1 LRLRVVLCVLT
12 GICLFSSLA
21 AQPRPK
27 TKASGGSS
35 YDADYVSALAAADR
49 FFHAWQN
56 HDQETG
62 LLLLSD
68 TAKRHSSAEHLESFF
83 SASEPAYE
91 ITRGKKMRGGRYHF
105 AVALFES
112 SSRRASHRYSE
123 IVVVR
128 TGKNDWALDKLP

>member
-1 LRLRVVLCVLT
+1 MKAVFTALICA
-12 GICLFSSLA
+12 CLFSNLA
-21 AQPRPK
+21 AQPRSK
-27 TKASGGSS
+27 TKASGGNSH
-35 YDADYVSALAAADR
+35 DADYVSALAAADR

-68 TAKRHSSAEHLESFF
+68 TAKRRSSPGQLESFF

-91 ITRGKKMRGGRYHF
+91 ITQGKKMRSGRYNF

-112 SSRRASHRYSE
+112 SSTRRARRRFSE
-123 IVVVR
+123 IAVVR
-128 TGKNDWALDKLP
+128 TGKNDWAIDKLP

>member
-1 LRLRVVLCVLT
+1 MRAVLCVLT
-12 GICLFSSLA
+12 CICLVLSLA

-27 TKASGGSS
+27 TRNSGGSS

-62 LLLLSD
+62 LLLMSD
-68 TAKRHSSAEHLESFF
+68 TAKRHSSPEHLELFF
-83 SASEPAYE
+83 GASEPAYE
-91 ITRGKKMRGGRYHF
+91 ITRGKKMRGGRYNF

-112 SSRRASHRYSE
+112 SRNRRCSHRFSE

-128 TGKNDWALDKLP
+128 TGKNDWAIDKLP